1 MKENYDV
8 AIIGA
13 GPAGLYTAYG
23 LVKQNPKLNIIII
36 EKGNAIE
43 KRICPAIK
51 NKTNCVRCK
60 TCSIMDGEGGAGAFS
75 DGKLSLSPDVGGD
88 LPLLIGEDVAR
99 ETIGYT
105 DKIYPYDGLSSKRQ

>member
-23 LVKQNPKLNIIII
+23 LVKQNSKLNIIII
-36 EKGNAIE
+36 EKGNSIE

-60 TCSIMDGEGGAGAFS
+60 TCSIMDGEG
-75 DGKLSLSPDVGGD
+75 
-88 LPLLIGEDVAR
+88 
-99 ETIGYT
+99 
-105 DKIYPYDGLSSKRQ
+105 